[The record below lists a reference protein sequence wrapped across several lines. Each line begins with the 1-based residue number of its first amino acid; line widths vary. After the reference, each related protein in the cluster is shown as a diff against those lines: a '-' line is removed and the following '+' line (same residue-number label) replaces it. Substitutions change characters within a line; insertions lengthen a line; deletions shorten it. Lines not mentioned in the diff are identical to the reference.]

1 MASALVSNR
10 KTALASS
17 PPPQTIMAIGS
28 KRRPRSASE
37 AMASR
42 EAMPDPA
49 ITDSNA
55 AASPG
60 LRSIDSNSGTACTIT
75 PKLA

>member
-1 MASALVSNR
+1 
-10 KTALASS
+10 
-17 PPPQTIMAIGS
+17 MAIGS
-28 KRRPRSASE
+28 KRRPRSASQ

-60 LRSIDSNSGTACTIT
+60 LRSIDSNSGTACTIM